1 MSAARE
7 RTTPITLRRRRSV
20 VGESDC
26 GRGVATLSQ
35 RMPECPPHLPS
46 RGRLALL
53 TVPIVV
59 VTALGS
65 VGTALTPY
73 LSVHHPLVLLVLE
86 ARDRNLLLARHVG
99 LVPYVVVGSIRRLC
113 TDPLFFLLGRD
124 HGKGTV
130 RWLER
135 QGGGRVVRVVERA
148 FRRAAYPMLVLFP
161 GAVVC
166 TLAGET
172 GIPSTAFLV
181 LVTTRTV
188 AAVFAIRW
196 LAGLF
201 GSQVDAALGF
211 FDRYSLP
218 ATLVTIAVVVLWV
231 LWERRN
237 RPRAPGGDVATSG

>member
-1 MSAARE
+1 MSE
-7 RTTPITLRRRRSV
+7 R
-20 VGESDC
+20 
-26 GRGVATLSQ
+26 
-35 RMPECPPHLPS
+35 PPQPPS
-46 RGRLALL
+46 RRRLALL

-73 LSVHHPLVLLVLE
+73 LSVHHPLALLVLE
-86 ARDRNLLLARHVG
+86 ARDRNLLLARHVS

-124 HGKGTV
+124 HGKGAV

-135 QGGGRVVRVVERA
+135 QGGGRAVRIIERV
-148 FRRAAYPMLVLFP
+148 FRKAAYPMLVVFP

-166 TLAGET
+166 TLAGDT
-172 GIPSTAFLV
+172 GIPTTTFLA

-201 GSQVDAALGF
+201 GSQVDAVLGF

-218 ATLVTIAVVVLWV
+218 ATLGTLVAVVLWI
-231 LWERRN
+231 LWERHK
-237 RPRAPGGDVATSG
+237 RPGAPEGDVAPS